1 MAEQPFG
8 ALPKA
13 PVFWH
18 LSTYPT
24 RAAAEA
30 AKGSR
35 DTVVEALDKIW
46 VLTIAEAGHR
56 AVDGKFVAEIGPLPV
71 NAGVSYTATYM
82 EAIFAPGAETVPHTH
97 PGPEV
102 WYHEAGGV
110 CLETPQGKGEGHV
123 GDGGF
128 IVPGGLPMRLTVV
141 GKEERRSLV
150 LILGETGKPSFVRGI
165 SWVPKGLCR

>member
-1 MAEQPFG
+1 MAEHSFG
-8 ALPKA
+8 ALPQG

-30 AKGSR
+30 AKGPH
-35 DTVVEALDKIW
+35 DTVVESLDKVW
-46 VLTIAEAGHR
+46 LLTIGEAGHR
-56 AVDGKFVAEIGPLPV
+56 SASGKFVAEIGPLPV
-71 NAGVSYTATYM
+71 SAGASYTAQYM
-82 EAIFAPGAETVPHTH
+82 EAIFPPGAETVPHTH

-110 CLETPQGKGEGHV
+110 CLETPKGKGEGHV

-128 IVPGGLPMRLTVV
+128 IVPGDLPMRLTVI

-150 LILGETGKPSFVRGI
+150 LILGETGKPPFDRKI
-165 SWVPKGLCR
+165 SWVPVGLCR